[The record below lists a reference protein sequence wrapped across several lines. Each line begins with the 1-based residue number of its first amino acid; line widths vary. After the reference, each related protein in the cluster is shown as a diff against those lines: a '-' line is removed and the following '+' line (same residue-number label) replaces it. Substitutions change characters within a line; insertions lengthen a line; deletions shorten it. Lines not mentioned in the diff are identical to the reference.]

1 MKTPPW
7 TPAALAAAVG
17 LLLGSC
23 TTAPVE
29 NAAAQPAPPAETAP
43 SELASVPDTLPVYDV
58 VQDGA
63 TRAEAKALA
72 GALGLAE
79 DKLALR
85 QATLAYADPS
95 EYLDIPTRPV
105 TDPALLAQ
113 LKASSPEDAEDPEV
127 AYNAIDFDAIRR
139 RTVLDPDAALRSA
152 ATAFAAAGLP
162 LESAKPEVGH
172 TVFEATDSN
181 AAGATESVNAP
192 LDTRVTYRFA
202 TRDGIPF
209 IGPGAQL
216 AVTYDARGTV
226 TQFCYAWRLVKEGE
240 PVRIIPAAEARRRIE
255 KLLPRGSRIRMRLVY
270 WCPPFASVAAGD
282 KRLEPANIIPWYAY
296 TTAPSSA
303 DAAAG
308 RGSARLSRER
318 LIPATDDRRFVP
330 TVDRLDVSGSGTSR
344 VEAGIGING
353 GRPPYTVVWTGSNP
367 ELQANRTREASYVPL
382 ARVAGENLP
391 PGETVPAMET
401 ISATAIDA
409 NGVSS
414 FESLTFPVQA
424 RPIRAEDHRHKKHG
438 QKPTYGCESPGEPE
452 DWVQERVGW
461 QAGMANAGGGTQEF
475 CWLGD
480 NSWPGDYIR
489 PAKPATLPAKPWIN
503 GDADYANWGIDT
515 ANLVL
520 INGDG
525 NQDSFTAMFPGAP
538 ESDYNNDVSL
548 NRPGNPGGTVQ
559 LPTQTYAVNYNGSW
573 GTEGPNDRLYW
584 LAGLLC
590 YCLAPTDGAGLNTH
604 QRWGPAFGGLHI
616 NTGFASDAAYS
627 AGAFP
632 KAFAENILGVSG
644 SAQKIKNAWFNAS
657 TSTNEG
663 TAAAMGPITTGHVSD
678 LDDYYVGQGSM
689 GPSIAPSKITGW
701 WYLHQ

>member
-1 MKTPPW
+1 MKMSPW
-7 TPAALAAAVG
+7 IRAALAAFAG
-17 LLLGSC
+17 LLLASC
-23 TTAPVE
+23 ASTPPE
-29 NAAAQPAPPAETAP
+29 NAATQPVAPAQASTPAENDTADP
-43 SELASVPDTLPVYDV
+43 AAVPETLPVYDV
-58 VQDGA
+58 TQNGA
-63 TRAEAKALA
+63 SPAQARALYA
-72 GALGLAE
+72 ALGLPESTPPRGYAPV
-79 DKLALR
+79 
-85 QATLAYADPS
+85 AYVNPS
-95 EYLDIPTRPV
+95 GYLDVPTRPV
-105 TDPALLAQ
+105 TDAAVLDQ
-113 LKASSPEDAEDPEV
+113 LKALSRAEGDGADV
-127 AYNAIDFDAIRR
+127 TYNAIDFDAIRR
-139 RTVLDPDAALRSA
+139 RTVLDPDAALKA
-152 ATAFAAAGLP
+152 AAAAFAAAGLP
-162 LESAKPEVGH
+162 LESAAPSVGH
-172 TVFEATDSN
+172 TVFEATDTDAS
-181 AAGATESVNAP
+181 GATESVNQP
-192 LDTRVTYRFA
+192 LDTRVTYRFS
-202 TRDGIPF
+202 TQGGIPF

-216 AVTYDARGTV
+216 QVTYDAKGGV
-226 TQFCYAWRLVKEGE
+226 TELHYAWREVKEGE
-240 PVRIIPAAEARRRIE
+240 PVRIVPATEARRRIA
-255 KLLPRGSRIRMRLVY
+255 KLLPPQSRIRMRLVY
-270 WCPPFASVAAGD
+270 WCPPFDNAAAKD
-282 KRLEPANIIPWYAY
+282 KPLEPVDIIPWYAY
-296 TTAPSSA
+296 TATTGAK
-303 DAAAG
+303 
-308 RGSARLSRER
+308 LTRER

-330 TVDRLDVSGSGTSR
+330 MVDRLDVSGSGTSR
-344 VEAGIGING
+344 VEASIGIAG
-353 GRPPYTVVWTGSNP
+353 GRPPYSVVWTGSNP
-367 ELQANRTREASYVPL
+367 EVLENRTREVSYVPL
-382 ARVAGENLP
+382 ARAAP
-391 PGETVPAMET
+391 APGATFQADETVPAMET
-401 ISATAIDA
+401 LSVTAIDA
-409 NGVSS
+409 NGVPFTS
-414 FESLTFPVQA
+414 SLTIPVQA
-424 RPIRAEDHRHKKHG
+424 RPLRPETHDHKGHG
-438 QKPTYGCESPGEPE
+438 KTPSYGCESPGEPE

-461 QAGMANAGGGTQEF
+461 QAGMANSGGGTQEF

-480 NSWPGDYIR
+480 NSWPGDYI
-489 PAKPATLPAKPWIN
+489 KPSKPGSLPAKPWIN
-503 GDADYANWGIDT
+503 GDADYANWGINT

-590 YCLAPTDGAGLNTH
+590 YCLAPTDGGGLNTH
-604 QRWGPAFGGLHI
+604 QRWGPAFGGLHM

>member
-1 MKTPPW
+1 MKMPPW
-7 TPAALAAAVG
+7 TPAAFTAAVG

-23 TTAPVE
+23 ATSPDE
-29 NAAAQPAPPAETAP
+29 NAASRPAPPAAAAPPAETAP
-43 SELASVPDTLPVYDV
+43 AELAAVPDTLPVYDV

-63 TRAEAKALA
+63 TPAQARALA
-72 GALGLAE
+72 AALGLAE

-85 QATLAYADPS
+85 NATLAYADPVG
-95 EYLDIPTRPV
+95 YLDIPTRPV

-113 LKASSPEDAEDPEV
+113 LKAASPEDAEDPDV
-127 AYNAIDFDAIRR
+127 TYNAIDFDAIRR
-139 RTVLDPDAALRSA
+139 RTVLDPEAALRAA
-152 ATAFAAAGLP
+152 ATALAAAGLP
-162 LESAKPEVGH
+162 LESAKPDVGH
-172 TVFEATDSN
+172 TVFEAADSD
-181 AAGATESVNAP
+181 ASGAPESVHAA

-226 TQFCYAWRLVKEGE
+226 TQFSYAWRQVQEGE
-240 PVRIIPAAEARRRIE
+240 TVRIIPPDEARRRIE
-255 KLLPRGSRIRMRLVY
+255 KLLPPRSRIRMRLVY
-270 WCPPFASVAAGD
+270 WCPPFDNVAGG
-282 KRLEPANIIPWYAY
+282 KRLEPAAIIPWYAY
-296 TTAPSSA
+296 TASTAP
-303 DAAAG
+303 G
-308 RGSARLSRER
+308 PGVARLTRER

-330 TVDRLDVSGSGTSR
+330 TVDRLDVSGSGTSL
-344 VEAGIGING
+344 VGAGIGING

-367 ELQANRTREASYVPL
+367 ELQSNRTREASYVPL
-382 ARVAGENLP
+382 ARAAGENVP

-461 QAGMANAGGGTQEF
+461 QAGMAQPGGGTQEF

-480 NSWPGDYIR
+480 NSWPGDYI
-489 PAKPATLPAKPWIN
+489 KPSKPGTLPAKPWIN
-503 GDADYANWGIDT
+503 GDADYANWGINT

-538 ESDYNNDVSL
+538 QSDYNNDVGL

-559 LPTQTYAVNYNGSW
+559 MPTQTYAVNYNGSW

-590 YCLAPTDGAGLNTH
+590 YCLAPTDGGGLSTH
-604 QRWGPAFGGLHI
+604 QRWGPAFGGLHM
-616 NTGFASDAAYS
+616 NTGFSSEAAYS

-644 SAQKIKNAWFNAS
+644 SAQKIRNAWFNAS

-663 TAAAMGPITTGHVSD
+663 TAAALGPITTGHVSD